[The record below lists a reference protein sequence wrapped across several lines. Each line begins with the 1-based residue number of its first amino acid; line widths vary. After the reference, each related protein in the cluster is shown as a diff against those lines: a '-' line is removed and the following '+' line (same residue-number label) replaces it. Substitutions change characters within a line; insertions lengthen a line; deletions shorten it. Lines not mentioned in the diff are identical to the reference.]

1 MTNKEIAKTLG
12 ISPAAL
18 SLILNHKPGVSAQTR
33 ENILQKIHQMGY
45 SHLIK
50 PVASQT
56 PVTMDASIPIEEQLK
71 SALPIAS
78 EGIILL
84 ATEMLDEDAQPFLN
98 LPIPCIAIDNDFSH
112 MDISTVAINNQ
123 LGTFQAV
130 EYLFQQGHRN
140 IGYLHSL
147 ESISSFDERRDGYL
161 SAMKHFHLEL
171 SQDDIYYVHY
181 SEEESYQDI
190 YRIFKDS
197 PVHSTA
203 FICDDDTIAAGALRA
218 FHMLGYKIPEDI
230 SLIGFNDRPNA
241 SLTRPS
247 LTTINVP
254 KGAFGTAAVDS
265 IINLIGKKQ
274 NNNCWTSSLKTRVG
288 TQLVI
293 RDSVKKI

>member
-1 MTNKEIAKTLG
+1 MKKFLLTASPVNLSNLSKTDNFPIPNFIVTKYDLYDNKAG
-12 ISPAAL
+12 
-18 SLILNHKPGVSAQTR
+18 
-33 ENILQKIHQMGY
+33 
-45 SHLIK
+45 
-50 PVASQT
+50 
-56 PVTMDASIPIEEQLK
+56 LK
-71 SALPIAS
+71 SQS
-78 EGIILL
+78 YFVK
-84 ATEMLDEDAQPFLN
+84 TYS
-98 LPIPCIAIDNDFSH
+98 FS
-112 MDISTVAINNQ
+112 
-123 LGTFQAV
+123 L
-130 EYLFQQGHRN
+130 
-140 IGYLHSL
+140 YLHSL
-147 ESISSFDERRDGYL
+147 ESISSFDERRDGYF

-171 SQDDIYYVHY
+171 PQDDIYYVHY

-265 IINLIGKKQ
+265 IINLISKKQ
-274 NNNCWTSSLKTRVG
+274 NNNCWTSSLKTRIG

>member
-18 SLILNHKPGVSAQTR
+18 SLILNHKPGVSAQT
-33 ENILQKIHQMGY
+33 
-45 SHLIK
+45 
-50 PVASQT
+50 
-56 PVTMDASIPIEEQLK
+56 PVTRTICFIVYLKDGRVLNQHPFFLLLMKSIESHARKCGYHITLITMNASIPIEEQLK

-98 LPIPCIAIDNDFSH
+98 LPIPCLAINNDFSH

-130 EYLFQQGHRN
+130 EYLFLQGHRN

-171 SQDDIYYVHY
+171 PQDDIYYVHY
-181 SEEESYQDI
+181 SEEESCQDI

-197 PVHSTA
+197 PFHSTA

-218 FHMLGYKIPEDI
+218 FRMLGYKVPA
-230 SLIGFNDRPNA
+230 LPGF
-241 SLTRPS
+241 SIVY
-247 LTTINVP
+247 TI
-254 KGAFGTAAVDS
+254 F
-265 IINLIGKKQ
+265 
-274 NNNCWTSSLKTRVG
+274 
-288 TQLVI
+288 LV
-293 RDSVKKI
+293 

>member
-1 MTNKEIAKTLG
+1 MKTY
-12 ISPAAL
+12 SF
-18 SLILNHKPGVSAQTR
+18 SL
-33 ENILQKIHQMGY
+33 
-45 SHLIK
+45 
-50 PVASQT
+50 
-56 PVTMDASIPIEEQLK
+56 
-71 SALPIAS
+71 
-78 EGIILL
+78 
-84 ATEMLDEDAQPFLN
+84 
-98 LPIPCIAIDNDFSH
+98 
-112 MDISTVAINNQ
+112 
-123 LGTFQAV
+123 
-130 EYLFQQGHRN
+130 
-140 IGYLHSL
+140 YLHSL
-147 ESISSFDERRDGYL
+147 ESISSFDERRDGYF

-171 SQDDIYYVHY
+171 PQDDIYYVHY

-203 FICDDDTIAAGALRA
+203 FICDDDTITAGALRA

-265 IINLIGKKQ
+265 IINLISKKQ
-274 NNNCWTSSLKTRVG
+274 NNNCWTSSLKTRIG